1 MSTICYYI
9 MVKAILFDF
18 WGTLVENGVWSPI
31 KQVKNILKIKLP
43 FPEYV
48 VRMEKAMMTSK
59 FTDLRQAF
67 ENVCKEFNLEINEEK
82 IQELVGMWNKAWMLA
97 QPYDEIK
104 EVLTELRKNYQII
117 LVANTDCFSV
127 PQVVEKFA
135 LTELFDKV
143 YYSFDVSLIKTDKNF
158 FKHVLTDLNLTTDD
172 SVMVGDSIQSDIM
185 AAKRLDMKAVLIDR
199 RNTRD
204 FHPKIKSM
212 NELGSLL
219 EM

>member
-1 MSTICYYI
+1 

-31 KQVKNILKIKLP
+31 KQVRNILEIKLP

-48 VRMEKAMMTSK
+48 VRMEKAMMASK
-59 FTDLRQAF
+59 FTDLKQAF

-97 QPYDEIK
+97 QPYEEIK
-104 EVLTELRKNYQII
+104 EVLTELRKNYRII
-117 LVANTDCFSV
+117 LVANTDSFSV

-135 LTELFDKV
+135 LTELFDKT
-143 YYSFDVSLIKTDKNF
+143 YYSFEVGLIKTDKNF
-158 FKHVLTDLNLTTDD
+158 FKHVLTDLGLTMDD
-172 SVMVGDSIQSDIM
+172 AVMVGDSIQSDIM

-199 RNTRD
+199 RNNRD
-204 FHPKIKSM
+204 YHPKIKNM
-212 NELGSLL
+212 TELSKVL

>member
-1 MSTICYYI
+1 

-18 WGTLVENGVWSPI
+18 WGTLVENGVWSPV
-31 KQVKNILKIKLP
+31 KQVKNILEIKLP

-59 FTDLRQAF
+59 FGDLKQSF
-67 ENVCKEFNLEINEEK
+67 ENVCKEFNLEVNQEK
-82 IQELVGMWNKAWMLA
+82 IETLVGMWNKAWMLA
-97 QPYDEIK
+97 QPYEEIK

-117 LVANTDCFSV
+117 LVANTDSFSV

-135 LTELFDKV
+135 LSELFDKI
-143 YYSFDVSLIKTDKNF
+143 YYSFEVGLIKTDKNF

-172 SVMVGDSIQSDIM
+172 AVMVGDSIQSDIM

-204 FHPKIKSM
+204 YHPKIKNM
-212 NELGSLL
+212 NELSKVL

>member
-1 MSTICYYI
+1 

-59 FTDLRQAF
+59 FNDLKEAF